1 MGARCTAFPIHG
13 GRYGMEE
20 KERATRFQIEQAT
33 ELINQGGSD
42 PEWYDLDKMS
52 RGQISRLI
60 DELKDEWEG

>member
-1 MGARCTAFPIHG
+1 
-13 GRYGMEE
+13 MEE